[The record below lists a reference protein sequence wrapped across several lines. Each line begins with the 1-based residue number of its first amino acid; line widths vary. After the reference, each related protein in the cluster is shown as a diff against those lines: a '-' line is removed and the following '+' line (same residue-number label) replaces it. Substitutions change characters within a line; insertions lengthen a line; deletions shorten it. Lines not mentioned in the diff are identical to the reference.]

1 VWGRCTAPPL
11 QPAVQS
17 PDLLAH
23 AHLAPGARRSARQGA
38 RTARACSPAD
48 TRVRAPP
55 GAVRGGHDAI
65 LEMLNLHDRSM
76 ERLGTGAEAGNASA
90 AGAGA
95 ARASAAG
102 PPPGRP
108 RPAAGEPDEL

>member
-1 VWGRCTAPPL
+1 MRTRRQAR
-11 QPAVQS
+11 
-17 PDLLAH
+17 
-23 AHLAPGARRSARQGA
+23 GARGTQPQCALG
-38 RTARACSPAD
+38 RTNHMRMLVRYRARA
-48 TRVRAPP
+48 RGPP

-76 ERLGTGAEAGNASA
+76 ERLGTGAEAGNASDAAA
-90 AGAGA
+90 AG